1 MQSVRKLGWARGSGV
16 LDDTIRSVTTALC
29 AAERDPR
36 WTALAVIS
44 GAVYVYQQAEPPA
57 LAVVAALLGLCLYRF
72 AGRALVVFFLIALA
86 WASFWAQQQLDTRLP
101 TARSGEVVWVTGH
114 VAGLASRESFRTR
127 FELVRN
133 TASGPP
139 TRLRLSW
146 YDDPPAIGPGDC
158 LRLKVKLEAPHG
170 SANPGT
176 FDYEAWL
183 WRQGIDATGYVKQ
196 AKACDR
202 PPAHAWLDRARA
214 TAARRIGEVL
224 EDLPM
229 RGIVEALTLG
239 VRERISD
246 DQWAVLRATGTS
258 HLVAISGLH
267 IGMIAALLYLV
278 ARWLAVRLGRS
289 LPVVAIAAV
298 TAGMGALSYA
308 LLAGFALP
316 TQRAL
321 VMVMAGLFAVASMRR
336 IEPSRVLALAAIVV
350 VLWSPSAV
358 IAPGFWLSFGAV
370 GWLIYLGRGVQRRG
384 WQLFIVLQLGLVAG
398 LMPFTLWFFGQA
410 SLVAPVVN
418 ALLIPAA
425 AIVVPALLLS
435 VMLTLAAP
443 VAGGPL
449 LWTVTKALGWAWPLL
464 VWVADLPLV
473 SVERALPGVAALALA
488 LLAVA
493 IMVMPRGLPGRWL
506 AIVLFLPALIGW
518 RPSGV
523 EIGPGGYRLTV
534 LDVGQGLATVVRTQR
549 HTLIFDT
556 GPAYR
561 TGFNAGEAFMVP
573 YLRHIRRAAV
583 DALVVS
589 HGDNDHMGGARAIAE
604 SVPITARQG
613 AGSHHP
619 CRADQTWRWDGV
631 EFRFL
636 YPDADQALA
645 ATASN
650 ERSCV
655 LRIAGPGGVTLLTGD
670 IETSAEQV
678 LLERVPKALS
688 ADVLV
693 VAHHGSASS
702 SSSAFVRRVAPT
714 YALISSGWHNRWG
727 FPAPS
732 VIARFEH
739 VGALLANTATD
750 GALMVSLPADG
761 GAIGLTRW
769 REARRRFWQ
778 VP

>member
-1 MQSVRKLGWARGSGV
+1 MRSVGEHGRVRCGGV
-16 LDDTIRSVTTALC
+16 LDDTIRSVGAALR

-36 WTALAVIS
+36 WAALAVIA
-44 GAVYVYQQAEPPA
+44 GATYVYQQAHPPTLIA
-57 LAVVAALLGLCLYRF
+57 AAALLGLCLYRF
-72 AGRALVVFFLIALA
+72 TGRALVVFFLIALA
-86 WASFWAQQQLDTRLP
+86 WASFWAQDQLDARLP
-101 TARSGEVVWVTGH
+101 VARSGEVAWVTGH

-127 FELVRN
+127 FELVRD
-133 TASGPP
+133 AAPGPP
-139 TRLRLSW
+139 GRLRLSW
-146 YDDPPAIGPGDC
+146 YDDPPMIGPGDC

-196 AKACDR
+196 AGDCDR
-202 PPAHAWLDRARA
+202 PPVHAWLDRARA
-214 TAARRIGEVL
+214 VAVRRVGAVVG
-224 EDLPM
+224 DLAM

-289 LPVVAIAAV
+289 LPVVAIAAAS
-298 TAGMGALSYA
+298 AGVGAFSYA

-321 VMVMAGLFAVASMRR
+321 VMVVAGLFAVASMRR

-350 VLWSPSAV
+350 IIWSPSAV

-370 GWLIYLGRGVQRRG
+370 GWLIYLGRSLHRAG
-384 WQLFIVLQLGLVAG
+384 WRAFVALQLGLVAG

-410 SLVAPVVN
+410 SLVAPLVN

-425 AIVVPALLLS
+425 VIVVPVLLLS
-435 VMLTLAAP
+435 VMLTLVAP
-443 VAGGPL
+443 AAGGPL
-449 LWTVTKALGWAWPLL
+449 LWAVTKALGWGWPLL
-464 VWVADLPLV
+464 AWVADLPLV
-473 SVERALPGVAALALA
+473 SISRALPGVAALALA
-488 LLAVA
+488 LLAVV

-506 AIVLFLPALIGW
+506 AMVLFLPALIGW
-518 RPSGV
+518 QPSGA

-549 HTLIFDT
+549 HTLVFDT

-561 TGFNAGEAFMVP
+561 TGFNAGEAFVVP

-583 DALVVS
+583 DAMVVS
-589 HGDNDHMGGARAIAE
+589 HGDNDHRGGARAIAE
-604 SVPITARQG
+604 SVPIAARKG
-613 AGSHHP
+613 AGSDHP
-619 CRADQTWRWDGV
+619 CRAGQTWRWDGV
-631 EFRFL
+631 DFRFL

-670 IETSAEQV
+670 IESSAERV
-678 LLERVPKALS
+678 LLERVPQAVA

-693 VAHHGSASS
+693 VAHHGSVSS

-732 VIARFEH
+732 VVARFER

-750 GALMVSLPADG
+750 GALMVTLPADG

-769 REARRRFWQ
+769 REAHRRFWQ